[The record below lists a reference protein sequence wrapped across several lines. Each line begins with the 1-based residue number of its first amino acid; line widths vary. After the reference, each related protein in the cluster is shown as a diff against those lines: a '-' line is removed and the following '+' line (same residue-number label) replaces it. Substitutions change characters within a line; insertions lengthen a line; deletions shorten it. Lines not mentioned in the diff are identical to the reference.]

1 MATNFIQNGD
11 IITVAAPA
19 AVDSG
24 DFVKV
29 GSLFGVAITDAVSGA
44 DVAIAVTG
52 VHELPKAAPLVI
64 NAGDPVYW
72 STSNGNFSKTAAS
85 NWYVG
90 VAAEGAVSAA
100 TTVKVRLNG
109 SMPIAAGA

>member
-1 MATNFIQNGD
+1 MALNFGQNGD

-29 GSLFGVAITDAVSGA
+29 GSLFGVALTDAASGA
-44 DVAIAVTG
+44 SVAIAITG

-64 NAGDPVYW
+64 SAGDPVYW
-72 STSNGNFSKTAAS
+72 DVADGNFNKTGAS
-85 NWYVG
+85 NWFVG
-90 VAAEGAVSAA
+90 VAAADAASAA

>member
-1 MATNFIQNGD
+1 MATNFVQDGKIV
-11 IITVAAPA
+11 TVTAPA

-29 GSLFGVAITDAVSGA
+29 GSLFGVAVTDAASGA
-44 DVAIAVTG
+44 PVAIQIDG

-72 STSNGNFSKTAAS
+72 DVADGNFNKTAAS

-90 VAAEGAVSAA
+90 VALEGAVSAA
-100 TTVKVRLNG
+100 TTVKIRLNG